1 MKLFKR
7 LWPFLK
13 NKLSRINNFILGI
26 RLRERM
32 LLVFIV
38 GGILPLLFLNIYTYR
53 SIRLASIEQAKQ
65 AETEELRVQA
75 ESLMQSMSIIES
87 VSKNLYFDKEI
98 EHIATYKYENYQEI
112 LKDYGEYT
120 VISDYLSNYYQEISS
135 ITVYTYNTTLSDNE
149 YFAYA
154 DAEIKSSRW
163 YINAVD
169 LKGAPYWYS
178 SYNTL
183 TKKNNVCMARALY
196 TEDLELI
203 GVVSISMQNKRSEL
217 LVSERSNN
225 TMLFYDDYLL
235 LHSNCDTDDSDEIM
249 SLLIAEKEDTGS
261 KKVTLDGESCLLT
274 YYRVYPEYSDRYYD
288 FVMLQSY
295 SEINLFATTTALKNV
310 VPSLT
315 CVIVAILILYAFS
328 NSFSVRI
335 NQFKEK
341 MHAVATGD
349 FSPVKGIYGDD
360 EVSDLYLDLNSMIY
374 DIQKLMDRVV
384 SEEVAKEQL
393 NARQKEV
400 EFKMLASQINPH
412 FLYNTLETIR
422 MEALVNNQPDIEELA
437 KMLAKIMRHN
447 IQVGETLQPVNG
459 ELLQVE
465 YYLKIQ
471 DYRFRDRISY
481 KIAVDREK
489 TENLKIM
496 PLVIQPY
503 VENAYVHGLEG
514 KEEGGLI
521 LIKVEVNDY
530 LWVEI
535 SDNGCG
541 MNEEELERARRY
553 LNDFDNID
561 RTHIGIA
568 NVNQRIKLSYGNN
581 YGVTIESTLGQGTR
595 VIIKLPIIEAGV

>member
-7 LWPFLK
+7 LWAFLK
-13 NKLSRINNFILGI
+13 NKLLCINNFILGI

-196 TEDLELI
+196 TEDLEPI

-249 SLLIAEKEDTGS
+249 SILIAEKEDTGS

-274 YYRVYPEYSDRYYD
+274 HYRVYPEYSDRYYD
-288 FVMLQSY
+288 FVMLQAY
-295 SEINLFATTTALKNV
+295 SEINLFAATTALKNII
-310 VPSLT
+310 PSLT

-328 NSFSVRI
+328 NSFSARI

-374 DIQKLMDRVV
+374 DFQKLMDRVV

-447 IQVGETLQPVNG
+447 IQVGDTLQAVNS

-481 KIAVDREK
+481 KIAADKEK
-489 TENLKIM
+489 TKNLMIM

-503 VENAYVHGLEG
+503 VENAYVHGLES

-521 LIKVEVNDY
+521 LIKVEVNDC

-581 YGVTIESTLGQGTR
+581 YGVTIGSTLGKGTR
-595 VIIKLPIIEAGV
+595 VIIKLPIIEAGA

>member
-7 LWPFLK
+7 LWAFLK
-13 NKLSRINNFILGI
+13 NKLLSINNFILGI

-249 SLLIAEKEDTGS
+249 SILIAEKEDTGS

-288 FVMLQSY
+288 FVMLQAY
-295 SEINLFATTTALKNV
+295 SEINLFAATTALKNII
-310 VPSLT
+310 PSLT

-328 NSFSVRI
+328 NSFSARI

-349 FSPVKGIYGDD
+349 FSPIKGIYGDD

-400 EFKMLASQINPH
+400 EFKMLASQI
-412 FLYNTLETIR
+412 
-422 MEALVNNQPDIEELA
+422 
-437 KMLAKIMRHN
+437 KI
-447 IQVGETLQPVNG
+447 G
-459 ELLQVE
+459 
-465 YYLKIQ
+465 
-471 DYRFRDRISY
+471 
-481 KIAVDREK
+481 
-489 TENLKIM
+489 
-496 PLVIQPY
+496 
-503 VENAYVHGLEG
+503 
-514 KEEGGLI
+514 
-521 LIKVEVNDY
+521 
-530 LWVEI
+530 
-535 SDNGCG
+535 
-541 MNEEELERARRY
+541 RA
-553 LNDFDNID
+553 
-561 RTHIGIA
+561 H
-568 NVNQRIKLSYGNN
+568 V
-581 YGVTIESTLGQGTR
+581 
-595 VIIKLPIIEAGV
+595 

>member
-7 LWPFLK
+7 LWAFLK
-13 NKLSRINNFILGI
+13 NKLLSINNFILGI

-249 SLLIAEKEDTGS
+249 SILIAEKEDTGS

-288 FVMLQSY
+288 FVMLQAY
-295 SEINLFATTTALKNV
+295 SEINLFAATTALKNII
-310 VPSLT
+310 PSLT

-328 NSFSVRI
+328 NSFSARI

-349 FSPVKGIYGDD
+349 FSPIKGIYGDD

-447 IQVGETLQPVNG
+447 IQVGDTLQAVNS

-481 KIAVDREK
+481 KIAADKEK
-489 TENLKIM
+489 TKNLMIM

-503 VENAYVHGLEG
+503 VENAYVHGLES

-521 LIKVEVNDY
+521 LIKVEVNDC

-581 YGVTIESTLGQGTR
+581 YGVTIGSTLGKGTR
-595 VIIKLPIIEAGV
+595 VIIKLPIIEAGA

>member
-7 LWPFLK
+7 LWAFLK
-13 NKLSRINNFILGI
+13 NKLLSINNFILGI

-196 TEDLELI
+196 TEDLEPI

-249 SLLIAEKEDTGS
+249 SILIAEKEDTGS

-295 SEINLFATTTALKNV
+295 SEINLFATTTALKNII
-310 VPSLT
+310 PSLT

-328 NSFSVRI
+328 NSFSARI

-374 DIQKLMDRVV
+374 DFQKLMDRVV

-447 IQVGETLQPVNG
+447 IQVGDTLQAVNS

-481 KIAVDREK
+481 KIAADKEK
-489 TENLKIM
+489 TKNLMIM

-503 VENAYVHGLEG
+503 VENAYVHGLES

-521 LIKVEVNDY
+521 LIKVEVNDS

-581 YGVTIESTLGQGTR
+581 YGVTIGSTLGKGTR
-595 VIIKLPIIEAGV
+595 VIIKLPIIEAGA

>member
-7 LWPFLK
+7 LWAFLK
-13 NKLSRINNFILGI
+13 NKLLCNNNFILGI

-196 TEDLELI
+196 TEDLEPI

-249 SLLIAEKEDTGS
+249 SILIAEKEDTGS

-288 FVMLQSY
+288 FVMLQAY
-295 SEINLFATTTALKNV
+295 SEINLFAATTALKNII
-310 VPSLT
+310 PSLT

-328 NSFSVRI
+328 NSFSARI

-447 IQVGETLQPVNG
+447 IQVGDTLQAVNS

-481 KIAVDREK
+481 KIAADKEK
-489 TENLKIM
+489 TKNLMIM

-503 VENAYVHGLEG
+503 VENAYVHGLES

-521 LIKVEVNDY
+521 LIKVEVNDC

-581 YGVTIESTLGQGTR
+581 YGVTIGSTLGKGTR
-595 VIIKLPIIEAGV
+595 VIIKLPIIEAGA